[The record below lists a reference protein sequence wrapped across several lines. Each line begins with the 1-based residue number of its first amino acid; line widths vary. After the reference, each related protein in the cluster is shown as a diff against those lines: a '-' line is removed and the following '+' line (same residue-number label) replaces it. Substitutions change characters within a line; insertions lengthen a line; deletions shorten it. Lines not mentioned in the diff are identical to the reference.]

1 MGKVTVID
9 GNPWKIN
16 LIVSAVIFA
25 IGLAVAIG
33 GKGSLDLVLMVVGV
47 LIIIGATL
55 SLVGTFNS
63 ASSGIGIL
71 ISVVGIILGIALLAA
86 PNFFRDITMAVLAI
100 AISAMGVLY
109 MLGSTSFP
117 STAVKIAGIAIG
129 ALMVIVGIIMLFN
142 LSSAADVIM
151 IVAGILLMA
160 FGIVGM
166 YSAISSR

>member
-33 GKGSLDLVLMVVGV
+33 GKESLDLVLMVVGV

-55 SLVGTFNS
+55 SLVGTMNG
-63 ASSGIGIL
+63 SSPGIGIL
-71 ISVVGIILGIALLAA
+71 ICVVGIILGIALLAA
-86 PNFFRDITMAVLAI
+86 PNFFRDIMMALLAI
-100 AISAMGVLY
+100 TIIIMGILY
-109 MLGSTSFP
+109 LAGSMAFP
-117 STAVKIAGIAIG
+117 IPIVKIAGAAIG
-129 ALMVIVGIIMLFN
+129 VLMVIVGIIMLLN
-142 LSSAADVIM
+142 LSFAADVIM

-160 FGIVGM
+160 FGLIGM